1 MDKSILKRVEGLEKT
16 FVILKPS
23 AVSRGLVGE
32 IISRFERKGLRLLQ
46 MRLAMI
52 AKSEAELLYDV
63 HRGKP
68 FFDDLVKTI
77 TSGKVVLMVL
87 EGREAVQVVR
97 KMIGA
102 TDPVKAE
109 PGTIRGDYGLEITDN
124 LVHASDSKESFEKE
138 YRIFFKPEEIM

>member
-1 MDKSILKRVEGLEKT
+1 MDKSILKGVEGLEKT

-52 AKSEAELLYDV
+52 TKSEAELLYDV

-77 TSGKVVLMVL
+77 TSGKVVLMVWRG
-87 EGREAVQVVR
+87 GRRSRWCVR
-97 KMIGA
+97 
-102 TDPVKAE
+102 
-109 PGTIRGDYGLEITDN
+109 
-124 LVHASDSKESFEKE
+124 
-138 YRIFFKPEEIM
+138 

>member
-1 MDKSILKRVEGLEKT
+1 
-16 FVILKPS
+16 
-23 AVSRGLVGE
+23 
-32 IISRFERKGLRLLQ
+32 

-52 AKSEAELLYDV
+52 TKSEAELLYDV

-138 YRIFFKPEEIM
+138 YRIFFKPEEIL